1 MCQTEPAKNNMIER
15 QVNAKAFLYVTE
27 HKKFV
32 YSDFY
37 SFSYSKTCININ
49 IFYELLACGLVVDL

>member
-1 MCQTEPAKNNMIER
+1 MCQTEPAKNNMIES
-15 QVNAKAFLYVTE
+15 QVNAKAFLHVTE

-32 YSDFY
+32 CSDFY
-37 SFSYSKTCININ
+37 NFSYSKTCINTK